1 MSRLYITTV
10 FVFSIF
16 VFSIF
21 VSGCTDSQLR
31 DDPRFKVS
39 PEDAELVSTGFMMP
53 DAAEV
58 DLVEKMALERNEY
71 RASLRDLIDY
81 YRRNG
86 AAGKLAWAQREYGAL
101 VLYRYL
107 MPGES
112 SGSGLMATDSIEEAD
127 ALFAEAEK
135 YFLEAGGPIV
145 VIDEAKLRVAL
156 SKYNEVIE
164 KYPTSDKVDN
174 AAYRAGRIYE
184 HFKDY
189 EIAAIY
195 YQRVYQWNEFTQYPA
210 RFRAAYVMDRRL
222 HMRKEALAAY
232 QLSIEKE
239 SRYEDNVEYAKK
251 RILKM
256 NTGQDIDEAVEAAT
270 GSVEAESLE

>member
-1 MSRLYITTV
+1 MSKLYITTV

-16 VFSIF
+16 VFSI
-21 VSGCTDSQLR
+21 VSGCTDSQLK
-31 DDPRFKVS
+31 DDPRFRAS
-39 PEDAELVSTGFMMP
+39 PADAELVSTGFMMP

-71 RASLRDLIDY
+71 RASLRDLIEY

-107 MPGES
+107 MPGEGMGAS
-112 SGSGLMATDSIEEAD
+112 LMATDSIEEAD
-127 ALFAEAEK
+127 VLFAEAER
-135 YFLEAGGPIV
+135 YFLEAGGPLV

-156 SKYNEVIE
+156 SKYNEVME
-164 KYPTSDKVDN
+164 KYPTSDKIDN
-174 AAYRAGRIYE
+174 SAYRAGRIYE

-189 EIAAIY
+189 EIAAVL

-210 RFRAAYVMDRRL
+210 RFRAAYVMDKRL
-222 HMRKEALAAY
+222 RMRKEALAAY
-232 QLSIEKE
+232 QLAIEKE
-239 SRYEDNVEYAKK
+239 SRYEENVKYAKK

-256 NTGQDIDEAVEAAT
+256 SKQQDIDEAVEAAT
-270 GSVEAESLE
+270 GSAGAESLE

>member
-1 MSRLYITTV
+1 MSRLYIATV

-31 DDPRFKVS
+31 NDSRFKAS
-39 PEDAELVSTGFMMP
+39 PEDAELVTTGFMMP

-58 DLVEKMALERNEY
+58 DLVEKMALERSEY
-71 RASLRDLIDY
+71 RASLRDLIEY

-107 MPGES
+107 MPGEA

-127 ALFAEAEK
+127 VLFAEAEK
-135 YFLEAGGPIV
+135 YFFEAGGPLV

-156 SKYNEVIE
+156 SKYNELIE

-174 AAYRAGRIYE
+174 SAYRAGRIYE

-189 EIAAIY
+189 EIAAIH

-232 QLSIEKE
+232 QLAIEKE
-239 SRYEDNVEYAKK
+239 SRYEENVKYAKK

-270 GSVEAESLE
+270 GSAEMESSE